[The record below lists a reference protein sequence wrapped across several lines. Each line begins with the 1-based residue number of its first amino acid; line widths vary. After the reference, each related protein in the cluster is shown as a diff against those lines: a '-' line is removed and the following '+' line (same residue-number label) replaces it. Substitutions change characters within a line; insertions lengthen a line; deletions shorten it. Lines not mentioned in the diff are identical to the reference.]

1 VGSKETLIEG
11 IDQVIECFNR
21 RTLDLPDGF
30 FDRKAQFIINGA
42 TFESLLSTAPNDP
55 LILMLSR
62 GPAGYRFTVKALQHA
77 MPDAKVERGEVASDG
92 DPFKVTSQLWLS
104 GTLRDSGEAVHALVS
119 VALRLSAAGAVE
131 VADAAVLRQDLERI
145 RRARLSSG
153 QSGLM
158 KR

>member
-62 GPAGYRFTVKALQHA
+62 GPAGYRF
-77 MPDAKVERGEVASDG
+77 
-92 DPFKVTSQLWLS
+92 KVTSQLWLS